1 MMNNRGDCSKRTRQ
15 ELNCH
20 YESLG
25 KLNTYLRQAN
35 EKLVLATFDARALK
49 SDAEAANNLQQKFLA
64 MLAHE
69 LRNPLA
75 PIGLASRMLKKIP
88 NQSPE
93 LIRIQEII
101 DRQLSSL
108 TRLLDDLLDAA
119 RVESGKISIV
129 PLPIILA
136 DVVANAVELASARFI
151 ERDQELTIVIPD
163 DEIIIDGDAIRLAQ
177 VISNLLINSSKF
189 TQRAGIIS
197 VTVRALGDNVEITVA
212 DNGAGMAPELLP
224 NIFNLFTQ
232 GTVSLERNKGGLG
245 IGLHLVKN
253 IVELH
258 GGSVS
263 ATSDGPGR
271 GSVFTVLLPR
281 TDLLVA
287 RESTSFS
294 YESDNKNYRILLVE
308 DNRDASDLLSMVLQS
323 EGYLVTVEHDGL
335 AALAE
340 GCKNHFDLLISDIGL
355 PGIDGYELI
364 RRLHDYHNAETPIA
378 ISISGY
384 GQVEDKRRALSA
396 GYSCHLV
403 KPVDPDKLLELVRTL
418 PH

>member
-1 MMNNRGDCSKRTRQ
+1 MMNNRGDCSRRTRQ

-35 EKLVLATFDARALK
+35 EKLVLATFDARARK
-49 SDAEAANNLQQKFLA
+49 SDAEAANTLQQKFLA

-75 PIGLASRMLKKIP
+75 PIGLASRMLTKIP
-88 NQSPE
+88 DQSPE

-136 DVVANAVELASARFI
+136 DVVANAVELVSARFI

-197 VTVRALGDNVEITVA
+197 ITVRALGDNVEITVA

-245 IGLHLVKN
+245 IGLHLVQN

-287 RESTSFS
+287 RESTSSS
-294 YESDNKNYRILLVE
+294 YKSDNENYRILLVE

-384 GQVEDKRRALSA
+384 GQLEDKRRALSA